1 MLGLPNVNI
10 AFKTKA
16 STVIQR
22 GERGIVALI
31 LKEKGPVNNPIN
43 ISTIT
48 DIPTGF
54 TAENKEQIE
63 LALRGGVN
71 PPKKVVV
78 YAIQPEATDYNEA
91 LKYLEVTK
99 FNYLAIPFIEKEAAN
114 IIATWTKGLRDTKD
128 IKIKAV
134 LPHTTADH
142 EGVIN
147 FDTDNIIVGEKTY
160 SAAQYCAR
168 IAGILAGCPLN
179 MSATY
184 TVLPE
189 VDDVP
194 HLTKEESDKAI
205 NEGKLIL
212 INDGEKCKI
221 ARAIN
226 SLTSTTKDKGEDFRK
241 ILIVDK
247 NDMWHDDVK
256 RTVSDYYLGKY
267 ANTYD
272 NKILL
277 ITAIQA
283 YNDQLA
289 LEGLLDSS
297 LTEYNKVFIDIAA
310 QKIYLKSI
318 GEDVE
323 NMKDQDLKEA
333 NTKDKVFIA
342 SNLKWTDAM
351 EDFNINVTI

>member
-10 AFKTKA
+10 TFKTKA
-16 STVIQR
+16 STAMQR
-22 GERGIVALI
+22 GQRGIVALI
-31 LKEKGPVNNPIN
+31 LKETGPVNNPIN
-43 ISTIT
+43 ISTIP

-54 TAENKEQIE
+54 TIENKEQIE

-71 PPKKVVV
+71 PPKKVIV
-78 YAIQPEATDYNEA
+78 YAIQPEATNYDEA
-91 LKYLEVTK
+91 LKYLEVTR

-114 IIATWTKGLRDTKD
+114 IIATWAKGLRDTKD
-128 IKIKAV
+128 VKIKVV

-147 FDTDNIIVGEKTY
+147 LDTDNIIVGEKTY
-160 SAAQYCAR
+160 SATQYCSR

-226 SLTSTTKDKGEDFRK
+226 SLVTTTKDKGEDFRK

-289 LEGLLDSS
+289 LEGLLDNS
-297 LTEYNKVFIDIAA
+297 LTEYNKVFIDVAA
-310 QKIYLKSI
+310 QKIYLESI